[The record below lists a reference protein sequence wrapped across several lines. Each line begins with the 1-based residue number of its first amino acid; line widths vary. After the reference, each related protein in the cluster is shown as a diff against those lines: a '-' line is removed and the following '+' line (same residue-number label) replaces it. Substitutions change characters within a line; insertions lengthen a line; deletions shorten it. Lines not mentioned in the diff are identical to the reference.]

1 MLAVLY
7 DLHGNLPAL
16 EAVLADSRGAGAER
30 YLLGGDYAAF
40 GAWPVETVAAC
51 EALGESAR
59 WIRGNWERW
68 LGGDADDMPD
78 RDVVR
83 GARAFTL
90 DALDAATVQ
99 RHVAL
104 PAGAVVDGTLYCH
117 ASPVSDM
124 ASFLPE
130 AQDGEEALLGG
141 AEHPARIVFGHT
153 HLQFQR
159 ERPDGTTLVNPGSVG
174 LPLDGDV
181 RAAYALVDDSGGLE
195 LRRVAYDHGSVV
207 QALRARREAWADAIA
222 GWVERASPE

>member
-16 EAVLADSRGAGAER
+16 EAVLADARDAGAER

-40 GAWPVETVAAC
+40 GAWPAETVAAC
-51 EALGESAR
+51 EALGEDAR

-68 LGGDADDMPD
+68 LGDDAADMPD

-90 DALDAATVQ
+90 SALDSATVQ
-99 RHVAL
+99 RHLAL
-104 PAGAVVDGTLYCH
+104 PPGAVVDGTLYCH

-124 ASFLPE
+124 QSFLPE
-130 AQDGEEALLGG
+130 EQDGEEELLGAAG
-141 AEHPARIVFGHT
+141 HPARVVFGHT
-153 HLQFQR
+153 HLQFER

-181 RAAYALVDDSGGLE
+181 RAAYAIVDDSGALQ
-195 LRRVAYDHGSVV
+195 LRRVAYDHGSAV
-207 QALRARREAWADAIA
+207 QALRARGEAWSDAIA
-222 GWVERASPE
+222 GWVERASPD